1 MAILK
6 IILLTVVV
14 FIGGSLWFSKLFGKT
29 WMKIHHNKD
38 KTPEEVKKDMKG
50 MWKLMTAEFVL
61 TFIINLTLFFIAS
74 ASDSLSVALITTFI
88 MWFGF
93 ILPTTVSNVIWGG
106 DDRKWMVK
114 KIAISSS
121 YRLIGMLFAVL
132 ILFVW

>member
-6 IILLTVVV
+6 ILLLTVIT

-29 WMKIHHNKD
+29 WMKIHHDKD
-38 KTPEEVKKDMKG
+38 KTREDTKKDIKG
-50 MWKLMTAEFVL
+50 MWKFMTAEFVL

-74 ASDSLSVALITTFI
+74 ASDGLSVALITTLI
-88 MWFGF
+88 LWFGF

-106 DDRKWMVK
+106 DDRKWMIK
-114 KIAISSS
+114 KIAISSG
-121 YRLIGMLFAVL
+121 YRLVAMLFTVW